1 MKRKFISLVL
11 VLSMLLSLVAPS
23 SATSIDEKTPN
34 TLLYTQTAVYEGQ
47 EYIFELYSDG
57 TSLIYTVDGEN
68 ESRLQFAADGTATAT
83 VGEDGQLENFALDIE
98 NLNSENVNFDVYS
111 ATETDVDQCSPYSSD
126 LDLITHIDSFD
137 QLEAIATGKVRPRAF
152 AVAVYSLLAL
162 AFVAVT
168 LVYASRYINGE
179 KFDYLALVIEAIRA
193 IEDSLSPIKY
203 FNAIHLSRD
212 ADVLINFANPIGF
225 NAAVNRVRQNLDVY
239 TFLSGNA
246 LSVAASAV
254 SHSGTLRYAGPEIN
268 QNRTDGFIYY
278 YHYHTLRGVTHL
290 SHIWFGFPYTR

>member
-111 ATETDVDQCSPYSSD
+111 ATETDVDQCSP
-126 LDLITHIDSFD
+126 
-137 QLEAIATGKVRPRAF
+137 
-152 AVAVYSLLAL
+152 
-162 AFVAVT
+162 
-168 LVYASRYINGE
+168 
-179 KFDYLALVIEAIRA
+179 
-193 IEDSLSPIKY
+193 
-203 FNAIHLSRD
+203 
-212 ADVLINFANPIGF
+212 
-225 NAAVNRVRQNLDVY
+225 
-239 TFLSGNA
+239 
-246 LSVAASAV
+246 
-254 SHSGTLRYAGPEIN
+254 
-268 QNRTDGFIYY
+268 
-278 YHYHTLRGVTHL
+278 
-290 SHIWFGFPYTR
+290 